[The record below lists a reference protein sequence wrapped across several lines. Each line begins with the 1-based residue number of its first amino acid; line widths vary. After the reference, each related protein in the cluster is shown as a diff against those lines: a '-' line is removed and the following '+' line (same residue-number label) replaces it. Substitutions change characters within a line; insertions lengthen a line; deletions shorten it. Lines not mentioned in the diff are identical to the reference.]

1 MPALH
6 KSLVLAAVVRAP
18 DRVDKQEEG
27 TERAVGEDGCR
38 SGGDGAKYHVKEV
51 LVTSEHAPFRQKSLE
66 RRKRQGS
73 AAAAAAA
80 TKPKKKGGAKSPAS
94 AAAAAASDA
103 DPPSPPPS
111 PASDGSSGVGS
122 SIALGQDGGD
132 RSRKNEDPG
141 PC

>member
-27 TERAVGEDGCR
+27 TERAVGEDSSR
-38 SGGDGAKYHVKEV
+38 SDGDGAKYHVKEV

-80 TKPKKKGGAKSPAS
+80 TKPKKKGGEKSPAS
-94 AAAAAASDA
+94 GAPAADVH
-103 DPPSPPPS
+103 PPSPPPS
-111 PASDGSSGVGS
+111 PASDGPSGVGS
-122 SIALGQDGGD
+122 SIAFGQDGSE
-132 RSRKNEDPG
+132 RSRKNEVPR